1 MPTAGSAEEQLGDDA
16 DEEGD
21 GQQAPGL
28 GTVHGGPRG
37 RPVIGQIDAGHLG
50 GRPSA
55 VRRDVAPS
63 EAMTDQTERY
73 DRISAGYERWW
84 APVLRPSTAAL
95 LDLLAPSLAAPGAVA
110 LDVGAGTGNL
120 TLAALARWP
129 ELRVTAVDV
138 SSEML
143 VVLTG
148 MAEERL
154 SDGRARLETR
164 SAPAAELPDDEA
176 TYDVAM
182 ASFVLQLV
190 PNRARRSARSG
201 ASSGP
206 AA

>member
-1 MPTAGSAEEQLGDDA
+1 
-16 DEEGD
+16 
-21 GQQAPGL
+21 
-28 GTVHGGPRG
+28 
-37 RPVIGQIDAGHLG
+37 
-50 GRPSA
+50 
-55 VRRDVAPS
+55 
-63 EAMTDQTERY
+63 MTDQTERY

-164 SAPAAELPDDEA
+164 SAPAAELPDAEA

-190 PNRARRSARSG
+190 PNRAKALREIRRVLRPGGRIGHVTWLEDRRPFVPDQILRRAAGGRRLRRRSGRRT
-201 ASSGP
+201 P
-206 AA
+206 R